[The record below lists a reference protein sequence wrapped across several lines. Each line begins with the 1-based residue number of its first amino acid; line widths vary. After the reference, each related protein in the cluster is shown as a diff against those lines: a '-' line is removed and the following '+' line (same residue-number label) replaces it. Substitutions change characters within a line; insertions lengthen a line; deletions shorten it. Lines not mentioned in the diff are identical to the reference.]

1 MSIRIKVARKYQIKS
16 KFDLTARQGSKVS
29 SKGGSTSWPRQE
41 LMFFFWLAT
50 FKQLQLETKRTC
62 ICIIYVR
69 VCIFDCVCVLMLV
82 LVCVGVCVFA
92 DRSAHTRAAKSSLAD
107 CGAAPRQPLC
117 TVPTLYPP
125 LARLH
130 P

>member
-16 KFDLTARQGSKVS
+16 KFDLTARQGS

-50 FKQLQLETKRTC
+50 FKQLQLATKGTY

-69 VCIFDCVCVLMLV
+69 VCIFDSVCVLVLV
-82 LVCVGVCVFA
+82 LVSVGVCVFA

-125 LARLH
+125 LPRLH

>member
-16 KFDLTARQGSKVS
+16 KFDLTARQGS

-50 FKQLQLETKRTC
+50 FKQLQLTTKRTC

-69 VCIFDCVCVLMLV
+69 VCIFECVCVLMLV
-82 LVCVGVCVFA
+82 LVCVGVCVFLQTA
-92 DRSAHTRAAKSSLAD
+92 VHTQEPQSR
-107 CGAAPRQPLC
+107 
-117 TVPTLYPP
+117 V
-125 LARLH
+125 
-130 P
+130 